1 MNPHTIL
8 IILLVIVSFD
18 FLFERFMEYLNLRNL
33 KEELPEEVKGIYDQA
48 AYSKSI
54 LYTKANLRFGF
65 ITSLFSFVLI
75 FVLLSTGFFG
85 WLDGL
90 LRHVLN
96 QEIVLSLV
104 FFAVIFLLS
113 DLINTPFQW
122 YHTFVI
128 EERFGFNKMTAKTF
142 ITDKL
147 KGYMLAFIIGGLIL
161 YALMALINFFGK
173 DFWIYFWVVV
183 SVFILFMNMFYTS
196 LILPL
201 FNKLTPLEDGPL
213 KEKIEAYS
221 RQVRFPLDNIY
232 VMDGSKRSGKS
243 NAFFSGIGRKKKI
256 VLYDTLIE
264 NHTDDELVAVL
275 AHEVGHFKKKHIIW
289 GYGLSILQVG
299 FMLYIMSLMIFSP
312 PLSLAMGGKTLAMH
326 LNLLAFGILYSPI
339 SHITGLIMNIFSRKN
354 EYEADRWA
362 GDTFGPKP
370 LMDAL
375 KKLSV
380 KNLSNL
386 TPHPW
391 YVFVNYSHPTLLQR
405 LHALE
410 NQQIPVR

>member
-1 MNPHTIL
+1 MKPEIIL
-8 IILLVIVSFD
+8 IVLLIIVTFD
-18 FLFERFMEYLNLRNL
+18 FLLERLLEYLNLRNL
-33 KEELPEEVKGIYDQA
+33 KEELPEEVKGIYDEA
-48 AYSKSI
+48 EYRKSI
-54 LYTKANLRFGF
+54 LYTRENTRFGF
-65 ITSLFSFVLI
+65 VTSLFSFFLI
-75 FVLLSTGFFG
+75 FILLITGFFG

-90 LRHVLN
+90 LRMVIS

-104 FFAVIFLLS
+104 FFAVIFIAS

-128 EERFGFNKMTAKTF
+128 EEKFGFNKMTVKTF
-142 ITDKL
+142 ISDKL
-147 KGYMLAFIIGGLIL
+147 KGYMLAFVIGGIIL
-161 YALMALINFFGK
+161 YILMSLINFFGK
-173 DFWIYFWVVV
+173 DFWIYFWVVI

-201 FNKLTPLEDGPL
+201 FNKLTPLVDGLL

-221 RQVRFPLDNIY
+221 KKVAFPLDNIY

-243 NAFFSGIGRKKKI
+243 NAFFSGIGKKKKI

-264 NHTDDELVAVL
+264 NHTPEELVAIL
-275 AHEVGHFKKKHIIW
+275 AHEVGHFKKRHIIL
-289 GYGLSILQVG
+289 GYVLSILQVG
-299 FMLYIMSLMIFSP
+299 IMLYIMSLMIFSP
-312 PLSLAMGGKTLAMH
+312 ALSIAMGGKTMAMH
-326 LNLLAFGILYSPI
+326 LNLLAFGILYSPV
-339 SHITGLIMNIFSRKN
+339 SHITGLFMNLFSRKN

-362 GDTFGPKP
+362 GETFGPQP
-370 LMDAL
+370 LMEAL

-391 YVFVNYSHPTLLQR
+391 YVFINYSHPTLLQR
-405 LHALE
+405 LRAL
-410 NQQIPVR
+410 QS